1 MQTPLYVVNH
11 GDTGP
16 VRCNRCKAYMCPY
29 MQFIDGGRRYQ
40 CGFCNCVNEGTVQ
53 YRKSNYILI
62 LGLCVWFTV
71 QNITILLL
79 LYWILWQHPSSSTVW
94 NKLLSSI
101 PPLFKTYFPC
111 DWLHFI
117 HLKGRW
123 VFIARAECLRWP
135 YLIDVMWSKQSE
147 KTKTNDCLEQSKA
160 WTFGSQ
166 GLLIQILT
174 SLFES
179 LSKGARWKLFNLI

>member
-1 MQTPLYVVNH
+1 MISSSHFESKVCFYLGAVELIYLSLFSVQTPLYVVNH

-40 CGFCNCVNEGTVQ
+40 CGFCNCVNEGTAQ
-53 YRKSNYILI
+53 YRKTNYILI

-79 LYWILWQHPSSSTVW
+79 LYSILWQHPSSSFVW

-101 PPLFKTYFPC
+101 APLFKTYIPC
-111 DWLHFI
+111 EWLHFI

-135 YLIDVMWSKQSE
+135 YLIDVMWSKQ
-147 KTKTNDCLEQSKA
+147 TKKPKR
-160 WTFGSQ
+160 
-166 GLLIQILT
+166 
-174 SLFES
+174 LFRA
-179 LSKGARWKLFNLI
+179 G